1 MHIIQGEPE
10 LHAHMRGDSTGSHVQ
25 LLLGDTLRR
34 NHAMLLMRREMMVD
48 DGCKQ
53 YQYITVLLVLKFS
66 ADGQDEGSGFR
77 NIGIR

>member
-1 MHIIQGEPE
+1 
-10 LHAHMRGDSTGSHVQ
+10 
-25 LLLGDTLRR
+25 
-34 NHAMLLMRREMMVD
+34 MVD